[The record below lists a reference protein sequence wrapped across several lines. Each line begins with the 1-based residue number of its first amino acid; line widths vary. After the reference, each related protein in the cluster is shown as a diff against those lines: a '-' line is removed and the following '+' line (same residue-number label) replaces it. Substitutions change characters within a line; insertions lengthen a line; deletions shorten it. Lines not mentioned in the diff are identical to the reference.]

1 MATSRRPQER
11 FVLGNYKDDLTQFLL
26 ESGNNLKQASSR
38 ANQLILGSGIK
49 AKVPFIPFRMYGF
62 YYEAKTVNEWDMYPI
77 AISLGLTNDLKNQLC
92 INLHFIPI
100 SIRLK
105 FLEYLVKHYDS
116 FLSYS
121 AVYAGQPKNQS
132 AALAFNYDSIIRF
145 LKHWGVDKA
154 IRQYRTAYIIDPR
167 HYSFEEWYL
176 GAIHDEHTF
185 FGLNK
190 TKIHEMYFKSK

>member
-190 TKIHEMYFKSK
+190 TKIHEMYFKRK